1 LSLHFCNPKPCG
13 NFRLLLHHGP
23 QAKIHRK
30 VARQVKVAKL
40 MALAPISSRPSLQP
54 QGQPRRAHAA
64 SRASY
69 STGAAAPPTA
79 AAASTDE

>member
-1 LSLHFCNPKPCG
+1 M
-13 NFRLLLHHGP
+13 
-23 QAKIHRK
+23 
-30 VARQVKVAKL
+30 ARQVKVAKL

-69 STGAAAPPTA
+69 STRAAKPPA
-79 AAASTDE
+79 VAAASTDDE